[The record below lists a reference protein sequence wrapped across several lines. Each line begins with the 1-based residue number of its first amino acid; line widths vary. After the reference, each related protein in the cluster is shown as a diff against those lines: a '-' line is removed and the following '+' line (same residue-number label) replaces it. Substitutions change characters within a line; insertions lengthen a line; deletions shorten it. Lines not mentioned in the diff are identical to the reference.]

1 MESRSGGVRGIRLT
15 GDDKVVAMD
24 IIRPNAFVLT
34 VTRNGYGKRTPVD
47 EYRRQIRGGSGMRA
61 HLVNEKTGPV
71 SDAAVVDLNQQLM
84 VTTKNG
90 TIIRTLLK
98 GISKFGRSTQ
108 GVRTIRLNK
117 GDSVASIAII
127 DKPEEIPLSAEP
139 ADPEPPVIAG

>member
-1 MESRSGGVRGIRLT
+1 
-15 GDDKVVAMD
+15 
-24 IIRPNAFVLT
+24 
-34 VTRNGYGKRTPVD
+34 
-47 EYRRQIRGGSGMRA
+47 MRA

-108 GVRTIRLNK
+108 GVRTIKLNK
-117 GDSVASIAII
+117 GDKVASIALI
-127 DKPEEIPLSAEP
+127 DKPEETQVETASSPDGP
-139 ADPEPPVIAG
+139 AVIAG